1 MICHHKL
8 KISPKVFLGTT
19 IISRFWLQ
27 VDPQSTSTWD
37 FYTYNMRWDEMRLIH
52 AQVLVG
58 VNFFKGR
65 EMVFMYCT
73 NNKYLL
79 RKGNYQNLKNKFA
92 KIFNT

>member
-1 MICHHKL
+1 
-8 KISPKVFLGTT
+8 
-19 IISRFWLQ
+19 
-27 VDPQSTSTWD
+27 
-37 FYTYNMRWDEMRLIH
+37 MRLIH